1 VTAAQIILGFVLIQR
16 LAELALARR
25 NTEHLLAAG
34 GVEHGG
40 DHYPYLVILHAAWL
54 AALVFAVPADTPAN
68 PFWLAVFV
76 LLQIARVWVIASLG
90 RFWTT
95 RIITLPGA
103 PLVVRGPYR
112 FFRHPN
118 YLVVAAE
125 IAVLPLVFGAWPI
138 ALVFSILNAVILRT
152 RIATED
158 RVLADRRKT
167 TI

>member
-1 VTAAQIILGFVLIQR
+1 MTAVQIILGFVLVQR
-16 LAELALARR
+16 LVELALARR
-25 NTEHLLAAG
+25 NTERLLAAG

-40 DHYPYLVILHAAWL
+40 EHYPYLVALHAAWL
-54 AALVFAVPADTPAN
+54 AALVFTVPVDTPAN
-68 PFWLAVFV
+68 PFWLAVFI
-76 LLQIARVWVIASLG
+76 LLQIARIWVIASLG

-103 PLVVRGPYR
+103 PLVARGPYR
-112 FFRHPN
+112 FTRHPN

-138 ALVFSILNAVILRT
+138 ALVFSILNAVMLRT

-158 RVLADRRKT
+158 RVLADRRKRT
-167 TI
+167 T